1 MVRPA
6 RRRIV
11 EPSFIRP
18 GFDLL
23 SRHGGPARRRTFFV
37 LSDT

>member
-18 GFDLL
+18 GFDQL
-23 SRHGGPARRRTFFV
+23 SGMAACLPKN
-37 LSDT
+37 S